1 MADGEIVAW
10 RVCRDYESAAIEW
23 RGEKLF
29 ASTSFVLVKH
39 YIQPADNA
47 ESGLTFFTLYM
58 NLAPGLLMDNRGARR
73 TEKWQ
78 GSSAITP
85 VRKICRQ
92 AVKPEN

>member
-1 MADGEIVAW
+1 MADGEIVAR

-47 ESGLTFFTLYM
+47 ESGLTFY
-58 NLAPGLLMDNRGARR
+58 AVHESGSRAAYGQQGRQR